1 MTCPFV
7 LNRFLNEIDGS
18 KRFEKLTK
26 KFREWEET
34 LDDNKIIMIGK
45 NEDPGD
51 KKILEDFE
59 FQVQENKELKF
70 PSDFI
75 VSEKDKYLRN
85 KIQNDIYMVSNDMFS
100 YFCEFST
107 EVITRIKIGDNG
119 VVQDGG
125 LFTEEFLPE
134 QTILYNFVEDMQNCD
149 KNSFAKTILEEQG
162 EEIKEAE
169 SNIFPRVEGMIQLG
183 GDTTI
188 GKGITSFVATKTEG
202 GK

>member
-1 MTCPFV
+1 
-7 LNRFLNEIDGS
+7 
-18 KRFEKLTK
+18 
-26 KFREWEET
+26 
-34 LDDNKIIMIGK
+34 
-45 NEDPGD
+45 
-51 KKILEDFE
+51 
-59 FQVQENKELKF
+59 
-70 PSDFI
+70 
-75 VSEKDKYLRN
+75 
-85 KIQNDIYMVSNDMFS
+85 MVSNDMFS

-134 QTILYNFVEDMQNCD
+134 QTVLYNFVEDMQNCD

-188 GKGITSFVATKTEG
+188 GKGITSFVAIKTEE

>member
-1 MTCPFV
+1 
-7 LNRFLNEIDGS
+7 
-18 KRFEKLTK
+18 
-26 KFREWEET
+26 
-34 LDDNKIIMIGK
+34 MIGK